1 MYSVGDIVRLR
12 HCSDEGDIGVVS
24 IVPEQSSVAKLN
36 PLFALYWVFYKK
48 GSKCFTGSQLVGI

>member
-1 MYSVGDIVRLR
+1 
-12 HCSDEGDIGVVS
+12 VVS